1 MLRQIV
7 SLQQSGGSD
16 PEADKIT
23 VKVNVED
30 EPGKKFR
37 IRPADTLSKLF
48 DVFKRRAN
56 IQESDKARYFFGQK
70 ELWPTETLA
79 EVGIPDGG
87 RVVCKVQRDAPEQS
101 TPAEGDD
108 DEAMP
113 PLEPLDDDVTPKT
126 SSAKKDPK
134 KSGATTAAD
143 DEDGSEM

>member
-48 DVFKRRAN
+48 DMLVKSR
-56 IQESDKARYFFGQK
+56 ESF
-70 ELWPTETLA
+70 
-79 EVGIPDGG
+79 
-87 RVVCKVQRDAPEQS
+87 VVCNQ
-101 TPAEGDD
+101 
-108 DEAMP
+108 
-113 PLEPLDDDVTPKT
+113 
-126 SSAKKDPK
+126 
-134 KSGATTAAD
+134 
-143 DEDGSEM
+143 